1 MWNSFVHLAAR
12 VLTWFWFAGA
22 ILMLLTIPAC
32 IFKIF
37 SALWENGSEH
47 EETVSDR
54 PPAR

>member
-1 MWNSFVHLAAR
+1 MHLAAR

-54 PPAR
+54 RPAR